1 MLNFIDCYLNKTL
14 MNNSERA
21 FEREIGERNDSMSQV
36 LKINVPIQIPEKY
49 RLVENSEYTK
59 LQVIQNTHETCK
71 L

>member
-1 MLNFIDCYLNKTL
+1 

-21 FEREIGERNDSMSQV
+21 FEREIGERNDSMPQV